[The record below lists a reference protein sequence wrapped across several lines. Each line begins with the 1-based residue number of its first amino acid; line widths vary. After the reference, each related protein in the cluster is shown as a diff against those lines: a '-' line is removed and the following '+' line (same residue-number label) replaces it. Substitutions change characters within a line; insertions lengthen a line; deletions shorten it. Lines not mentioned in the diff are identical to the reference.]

1 MIRGSI
7 ESVTGDTIQG
17 WIFSEDGRIRDRTI
31 LAFRDDV
38 CIGAGKVNMF
48 RADLAD
54 AGIGDGHLGF
64 SFPISVAPGTE
75 GSVFIKLEGSDA
87 VLLQAGASIATPD
100 QVDTRL
106 DRAEVRKRLAG
117 LKWALKHGRLPQSDF
132 DFLRI
137 LWSFGAYER
146 GLARRV
152 PGEETLVVDKPLA
165 VATQL
170 MESYLGLDAQLE
182 EVQLTTGEALQAE
195 LRRLA
200 AHTDAVPLLALY
212 STDRARLRV
221 MEGTHV
227 SAAPGETAPQG
238 TMADYA
244 LTHENLV
251 VIDIRASAEL
261 VVPPGGRVLAI
272 SAAPAIS

>member
-7 ESVTGDTIQG
+7 EFVTSDSIQG
-17 WIFSEDGRIRDRTI
+17 WIFSEDGRIRERTI

-64 SFPISVAPGTE
+64 SFPISVAADETGA
-75 GSVFIKLEGSDA
+75 VFLKLEGSDA
-87 VLLQAGASIATPD
+87 VILQSGATIATGAKAE
-100 QVDTRL
+100 TRL
-106 DRAEVRKRLAG
+106 DRAEMRTRLAA
-117 LKWALKHGRLPQSDF
+117 LKWALKHGRIPQSDF

-146 GLARRV
+146 GLSRRV
-152 PGEETLVVDKPLA
+152 PTSETPVLDKPVT
-165 VATQL
+165 VAAQL
-170 MESYLGLDAQLE
+170 FESYLGLDAQLE
-182 EVQLTTGEALQAE
+182 QVEMMQGEALQAE
-195 LRRLA
+195 IRRVASLPDA
-200 AHTDAVPLLALY
+200 APLLAFY

-227 SAAPGETAPQG
+227 SSAAGDAPQG
-238 TMADYA
+238 TLSDYT
-244 LTHENLV
+244 LTAENLV

-261 VVPPGGRVLAI
+261 VVPPGGRVIAL
-272 SAAPAIS
+272 SASPAIA